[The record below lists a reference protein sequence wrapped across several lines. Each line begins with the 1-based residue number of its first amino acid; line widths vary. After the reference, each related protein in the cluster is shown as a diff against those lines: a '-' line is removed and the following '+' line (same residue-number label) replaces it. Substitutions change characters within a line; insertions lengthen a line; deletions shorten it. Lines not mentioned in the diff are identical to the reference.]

1 LGDLGL
7 TSFEIQ
13 LQSLG
18 RHGTIFAGMLPILCS
33 IILFELEKGFVFWS
47 RYEEVHGVKE
57 GNIESKKG
65 KGISTN
71 QF

>member
-1 LGDLGL
+1 
-7 TSFEIQ
+7 
-13 LQSLG
+13 
-18 RHGTIFAGMLPILCS
+18 MLPILCI

-57 GNIESKKG
+57 GNIYSKKG
-65 KGISTN
+65 KGISTD